1 MQYQWRKRFGLALSV
16 ILIAGSVAGCSGNGN
31 SSPSASGEA
40 GAASTGAAGEGDS
53 LPEIDGK
60 FVPEVTLTNVRALGD
75 DVKFKDGETIDNNV
89 YTKWMKERLG
99 INVKYLWTTP
109 KANDAFKTKLTLS
122 MTANEEFP
130 DIIEVPGTE
139 AHALIESGKFQ
150 DAGAL
155 FDKYASEA
163 YKKAMAEVP
172 DAWLPYVR
180 DGKRMAIPGIDYIMQ
195 HDDAM
200 FIRQDWLDKLG
211 LKAPTTIDEMEK
223 VMDAF
228 VNQDPDGNS
237 KKDTYGMIS
246 TMKESYNA
254 WIGTGEIFGAFGA
267 VPQIW
272 EKDESGEVVYGSV
285 RPEIKQALGKLKE
298 WIEKGYLHKEVALQ
312 DEMKAAELFI
322 SGKAGIAFG
331 PTWLYNWPLQD
342 VVKNVPEAVV
352 KPYPLPAGPDGK
364 IGQASEGTHVLV
376 TLINK
381 DMKHPE
387 IYFKYIN
394 YMYDHYNDPVAGGEF
409 EYGFA
414 KGYDYDIVDGK
425 PVFEGNIPGGY
436 IDPAKYFLGIPPRTP
451 SMFVK
456 TLAELYDGKEP
467 STPYEKKLAL
477 SSTKQ
482 QLEAASIVSSQHQYT
497 LDNLFTGAP
506 TPTYK
511 DKWENL
517 KRMEITAFTKILY
530 GNASLDSFDDFVKDW
545 NAAGG
550 EQVTK
555 EIQEWY
561 KSAGGK

>member
-1 MQYQWRKRFGLALSV
+1 VHDPWAKRLGAALSV
-16 ILIAGSVAGCSGNGN
+16 VLIAGMVAGCSGNGD
-31 SSPSASGEA
+31 SSPSASGGTAETSG
-40 GAASTGAAGEGDS
+40 GATKESDT
-53 LPEIDGK
+53 LPETDGK
-60 FVPEVTLTNVRALGD
+60 FVPEVTLTNVRTLGD
-75 DVKFKDGETIDNNV
+75 DVRFKNGETIDNNAF
-89 YTKWMKERLG
+89 TKWMKERLG

-109 KANDAFKTKLTLS
+109 VANDAFKTKLTLS
-122 MTANEEFP
+122 MTANEPLP
-130 DIIEVPGTE
+130 DILEVKGTE

-180 DGKRMAIPGIDYIMQ
+180 EGKRMAIPGIDYIMQ

-200 FIRQDWLDKLG
+200 FVRQDWLDKLG
-211 LKAPTTIDEMEK
+211 LKAPTTIDELEK

-228 VNQDPDGNS
+228 VNQDPDGNG

-246 TMKESYNA
+246 TLKENYNA

-285 RPEIKQALGKLKE
+285 RPEIKPALGKLKE
-298 WIEKGYLHKEVALQ
+298 WIDKGYLHKEVALQ

-342 VVKNVPEAVV
+342 LVKNVPDAVV

-364 IGQASEGTHVLV
+364 IGQAGEGTHSLV
-376 TLINK
+376 MLINK

-394 YMYDHYNDPVAGGEF
+394 YLYDHYNDPEAGGEF

-425 PVFEGNIPGGY
+425 PVFEGDIPGGY

-456 TLAELYDGKEP
+456 TLAELNEGKEP
-467 STPYEKKLAL
+467 STPYEKKLVL
-477 SSTKQ
+477 STTKQ
-482 QLEAASIVSSQHQYT
+482 QMEAASIVVAQNQYT
-497 LDNLFTGAP
+497 VENLFTGAP

-545 NAAGG
+545 NSAGG

-555 EIQEWY
+555 EIREWY
-561 KSAGGK
+561 KSAGGQ

>member
-1 MQYQWRKRFGLALSV
+1 MQYQWRKRFSLVLAV
-16 ILIAGSVAGCSGNGN
+16 ILIAGLVAGCSGNGN

-40 GAASTGAAGEGDS
+40 GAASNGAAGEGDS

-550 EQVTK
+550 AQVTK